1 MSTGIA
7 WTLPIP
13 VEVLLT
19 WAWQRWELELVH
31 REVKPLLGFGDKQ
44 RFNLHA
50 AVAVAQWSARV
61 NALFIPAT

>member
-1 MSTGIA
+1 MSTGIT

-44 RFNLHA
+44 RFN
-50 AVAVAQWSARV
+50 ARCRRLSPV
-61 NALFIPAT
+61 VVPDATG